1 MGRRQRRYD
10 RRQRERAEK
19 RKNKLAAYSNFENV
33 ISYSAL
39 YKAAWEAS
47 KGVKWKASVQKYLL
61 NLASNLY
68 KTRKALLEGK
78 DVRRG
83 FIEFDISERGKQ
95 RHIKSIHF
103 QERVVQKSLCKN
115 ALYPVLTYNLITD
128 NGASQ
133 KGKGMH
139 FASKRLVN
147 FLSKYY
153 KKYGNEGY
161 VLVID
166 FKKYFDNIN
175 HEKMKELYSK
185 YFEDERLLKL
195 INDFLDAF
203 GDIGLGLGSETS
215 QISAVAYINSIDH
228 YIKEKAN
235 IKVYVRYVDDSDIVH
250 NSKEYIKI
258 LLEDLKIQYSKYGIT
273 LNEKKTH
280 IAKLKNSFTFLK
292 TRFYLTD
299 TGKVVKKPCRDS
311 ITHERKKL
319 KRQAKLLEKGVLNIE
334 DINQSFESWKGSMK
348 HRNARKSVYNMQ
360 KLYDTLF
367 SSKGVEK

>member
-1 MGRRQRRYD
+1 MGRRQKRYE
-10 RRQRERAEK
+10 RRQKERAEK
-19 RKNKLAAYSNFENV
+19 RKIKLVPYSNFENV
-33 ISYSAL
+33 ISYSSL

-61 NLASNLY
+61 NIFPNIY

-78 DVRRG
+78 DVRKG
-83 FIEFDISERGKQ
+83 FIEFNISERGKQ
-95 RHIKSIHF
+95 RHIKSVHF
-103 QERVVQKSLCKN
+103 QERVVQKSLCQN
-115 ALYPVLTYNLITD
+115 ALYPVLTYNLIMD

-139 FASKRLVN
+139 FASKRLEN
-147 FLSKYY
+147 FLRRYY

-166 FKKYFDNIN
+166 FRKYFDNIN
-175 HEKMKELYSK
+175 HEKMKELYRK

-228 YIKEKAN
+228 YIKEKAK
-235 IKVYVRYVDDSDIVH
+235 IMGYERYVDDSDIIH
-250 NSKEYIKI
+250 NSKEHINE
-258 LLEDLKIQYSKYGIT
+258 LLEVLKGKYSEYGIS
-273 LNEKKTH
+273 LNERKTH
-280 IAKLKNSFTFLK
+280 ITKIKNGFTFLK

-311 ITHERKKL
+311 ITRERKRL
-319 KRQAKLLEKGVLNIE
+319 KRQASLVEKGLLDLKGVS
-334 DINQSFESWKGSMK
+334 QSYESWKGSMK

-367 SSKGVEK
+367 KVKGVEK

>member
-1 MGRRQRRYD
+1 MGRRQKRYE
-10 RRQRERAEK
+10 RRQKERAEK
-19 RKNKLAAYSNFENV
+19 RENKLAAYLNFENV

-78 DVRRG
+78 DVRKG
-83 FIEFDISERGKQ
+83 FIEFYISERGKQ
-95 RHIKSIHF
+95 RHIKSVHF

-139 FASKRLVN
+139 FASKRMTN
-147 FLSKYY
+147 YLSRYF
-153 KKYGNEGY
+153 KKYGNDGY

-166 FKKYFDNIN
+166 FRKYFDNIN
-175 HEKMKELYSK
+175 HEKMKELYSR
-185 YFEDERLLKL
+185 YFKDERLLKL
-195 INDFLDAF
+195 TNDFLDAF

-228 YIKEKAN
+228 YIKETAR
-235 IKVYVRYVDDSDIVH
+235 IRGYVRYVDDSDIIH
-250 NSKEYIKI
+250 NSKQYINE
-258 LLEDLKIQYSKYGIT
+258 LLEELKKQYSIYGIR

-280 IAKLKNSFTFLK
+280 ITKLKSGFTFLK

-311 ITHERKKL
+311 ITRERRRL
-319 KRQAKLLEKGVLNIE
+319 KRQAKLLEKGLLNIE
-334 DINQSFESWKGSMK
+334 GIKQSYESWKGSMK
-348 HRNARKSVYNMQ
+348 HRNARRSVYNMQ
-360 KLYDTLF
+360 KLYDRLF
-367 SSKGVEK
+367 NSKGVEK